1 MAKAG
6 AVSLHLNTVLPFFTR
21 SKKIVSILF

>member
-6 AVSLHLNTVLPFFTR
+6 AVSESHERPAL
-21 SKKIVSILF
+21 S